1 VSLIDVRNVAYA
13 YRDGVEALRDVSVQ
27 VEKGE
32 RIAILGPNGAGK
44 STLFRLL
51 NGLLL
56 PSTGAVVID
65 GLPVERKN
73 FYEIRAR
80 VGMVFQDSDDQLFN
94 STVRQE
100 VAYGLTN
107 RRLSETER
115 DDAVEWALSVAGI
128 SGYGKRSPHNL
139 SGGEKKRVA
148 LASVLAMKPDVLVL
162 DEPTAALDP
171 HGVTSIIRLLNEINQ
186 ELGITLIFA
195 SHDADI
201 IPLLADRVYVLNRG
215 EVVLTGTTAE
225 VLQQKDVVRSI
236 GLRLPRVAHLAE
248 ILARDCGLEVDD
260 LPLTIG
266 QAREFFQ
273 DHWQRSE
280 TADASGAQLPSPT
293 AGTSSPMA

>member
-1 VSLIDVRNVAYA
+1 MSLIDVRDVTYA
-13 YRDGVEALRDVSVQ
+13 YRDGVEALRGVSLQ
-27 VEKGE
+27 VDRGE

-44 STLFRLL
+44 STLFRML

-56 PSTGAVVID
+56 PDKGTVAVD
-65 GLPVERKN
+65 GLAVEKKN
-73 FYEIRAR
+73 FYDIRAR
-80 VGMVFQDSDDQLFN
+80 VGMVFQDSNDQLFN
-94 STVRQE
+94 SSVRQE
-100 VAYGLTN
+100 VAYGLTS
-107 RRLSETER
+107 RKLSEAER
-115 DDAVEWALSVAGI
+115 DTTVEWALSVAGI

-171 HGVTSIIRLLNEINQ
+171 HGVTSIIELLNEINR

-201 IPLLADRVYVLNRG
+201 VPLLADRIYLMDKGEIVLA
-215 EVVLTGTTAE
+215 GTTAE
-225 VLQQKDVVRSI
+225 VLQHKDVVRSI

-248 ILARDCGLEVDD
+248 ILARDCDLDVDE

-266 QAREFFQ
+266 QAREFFR
-273 DHWQRSE
+273 DNWQTS
-280 TADASGAQLPSPT
+280 AGAAVRAAGPKGR
-293 AGTSSPMA
+293 GTS